1 MNSTFSLRE
10 ADEGQHRYRA
20 ITFSFFTVSFYSVKL
35 WSPNHP
41 QFSWQVAQ
49 IASFHLFNAF
59 PFVLPNHCL
68 LNANTSGSTVQDII
82 FFPIIGQSQERSRQ
96 TNDTFQKKFS
106 ELFSFFFALLR
117 LIKSTKAGAPD
128 TQLTKCISFFI
139 STTVFSSANIIG
151 KGFF

>member
-68 LNANTSGSTVQDII
+68 LNANTSGSTVQDI
-82 FFPIIGQSQERSRQ
+82 FFSPLLASLKNARGKLTTRFKRS
-96 TNDTFQKKFS
+96 FQNF
-106 ELFSFFFALLR
+106 FSFFFALLR

>member
-10 ADEGQHRYRA
+10 ADEGQHRYRD
-20 ITFSFFTVSFYSVKL
+20 IMFSFFTVSLFCKIVITK
-35 WSPNHP
+35 SPP
-41 QFSWQVAQ
+41 IFLTGGTDSIFSFVQC
-49 IASFHLFNAF
+49 ISFCSPKSLSSKCKYLRLDCSRH
-59 PFVLPNHCL
+59 
-68 LNANTSGSTVQDII
+68 I